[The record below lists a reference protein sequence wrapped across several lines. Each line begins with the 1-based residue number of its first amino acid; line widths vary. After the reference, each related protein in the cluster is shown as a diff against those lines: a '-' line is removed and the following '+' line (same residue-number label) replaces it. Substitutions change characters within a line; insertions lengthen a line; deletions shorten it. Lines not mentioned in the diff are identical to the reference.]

1 MVAVYA
7 SVDGQP
13 ADTPWARFL
22 FAVMERRGAS
32 QNSIH
37 AATGIAAST
46 VGDWIYNGKE
56 PKTKTLEKIAPWLHM
71 EVRELWAIIHGEI
84 ATDEAV
90 RRYTNAYAELDAE
103 IGEWMAMGQRIRD
116 RIRRLGF
123 GP

>member
-7 SVDGQP
+7 DVEGQP

-22 FAVMERRGAS
+22 FAVMTRRGAS
-32 QNSIH
+32 QNSVH

-46 VGDWIYNGKE
+46 VGDWVYNGKE

-71 EVRELWAIIHGEI
+71 ELPELWAIIHGEI
-84 ATDEAV
+84 APDVAV
-90 RRYTNAYAELDAE
+90 ERYTNAYADLDAD
-103 IGEWMAMGQRIRD
+103 IDAWMQMGQRIRD